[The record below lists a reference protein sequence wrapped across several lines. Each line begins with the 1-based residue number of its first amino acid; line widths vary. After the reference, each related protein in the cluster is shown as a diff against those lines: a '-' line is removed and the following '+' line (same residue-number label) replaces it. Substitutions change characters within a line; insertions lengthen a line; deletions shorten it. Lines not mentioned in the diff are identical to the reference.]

1 MRKFSILLLILLT
14 ACASLLPQPAATRIS
29 PALTIRTHPDGAL
42 YVGDLVSFEAYNP
55 VAAQPLSNSL
65 RISLAGK
72 TLAEQPFSQFGM
84 GARSQATFYWAWDTH
99 ALQPG
104 DYILTFTLLPSGVH
118 WDQKISLLPAAQLPA
133 AQAGA
138 HWVSVET
145 ACCTLHYITGTD
157 AEKDLDALKRML
169 DAQAADVAR
178 RMGTQY
184 KGKVPVTYLPRT
196 LGHGGFTSDGI
207 YVSYLHQ
214 NYAGGTAQ
222 QVTHHELVHW
232 LDGQLGG
239 NLRPSM
245 LQEGL
250 AVYMSDGHFKVEPIV
265 PRAAA
270 LIDLNLY
277 IPLRKLADTFYFSQ
291 HEASYA
297 EAAALIS
304 YIISTYG
311 QDGFNTFYRDI
322 RPAKSGSQADALD
335 AALQAHFGM
344 NLDTFEAKFS
354 AFLRQQPADAAA
366 RTDMRLTVAFYD
378 TVRRYQREMDP
389 SAYFLYTW
397 LPDVATMRQ
406 RGIVADFLRHP
417 DGLLNSQIE
426 NLLVSGDAAL
436 RAADYNGVESKINTV
451 NLLLDLRSRF
461 GG

>member
-14 ACASLLPQPAATRIS
+14 ACASLLPQTAAPRLS
-29 PALTIRTHPDGAL
+29 PVLTIRTHPDGPL

-55 VAAQPLSNSL
+55 VAAQPFTNSL

-157 AEKDLDALKRML
+157 AEKDLDALKSML

-178 RMGTQY
+178 RMGAQY

-232 LDGQLGG
+232 LDGQMGG

-250 AVYMSDGHFKVEPIV
+250 ALYMSDGHFKIEPIL

-270 LIDLNLY
+270 LLDLKLY

-322 RPAKSGSQADALD
+322 HPAKSGSQADALD
-335 AALQAHFGM
+335 AALQAHFGVSLET
-344 NLDTFEAKFS
+344 LDVNFS
-354 AFLRQQPADAAA
+354 AYLRQQPADTTA

-436 RAADYNGVESKINTV
+436 RAADYNGVDSKINTV